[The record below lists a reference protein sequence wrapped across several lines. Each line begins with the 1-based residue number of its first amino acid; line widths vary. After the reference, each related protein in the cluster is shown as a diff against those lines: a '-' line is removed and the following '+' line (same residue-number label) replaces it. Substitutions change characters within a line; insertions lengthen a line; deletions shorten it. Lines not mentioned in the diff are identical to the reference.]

1 MNNYQI
7 TKEIRLHHPEDNWF
21 YQFSDDG
28 QGSVEFAP
36 YTTHGIEKRKSG
48 DSFYIPKDCL
58 EQFIQILQE
67 FK

>member
-7 TKEIRLHHPEDNWF
+7 TKQTRLHHPQEDWS
-21 YQFSDDG
+21 YQFSEDG
-28 QGSVEFAP
+28 EYGVDVSF
-36 YTTHGIEKRKSG
+36 YSG
-48 DSFYIPKDCL
+48 GLKKGESFYIPKDCL

>member
-28 QGSVEFAP
+28 QNMVEVAV
-36 YTTHGIEKRKSG
+36 YHGQGIAEEKRRT
-48 DSFYIPKDCL
+48 
-58 EQFIQILQE
+58 ILLYSQRLS
-67 FK
+67 

>member
-28 QGSVEFAP
+28 QNMVEVAV
-36 YTTHGIEKRKSG
+36 YHGQGIAEEKEEPSY
-48 DSFYIPKDCL
+48 FIPKDCL
-58 EQFIQILQE
+58 DQFIQILQE